1 MASETGPKVPPDGL
15 TDTGRRAGATQGA
28 GHDKSRAALAAL
40 VLAASS
46 AGVVATLDS
55 PRGAVACAL
64 AGLVAAA
71 LGWAAL
77 GRLAHRPVSLP
88 PEPPPAPRPDLDAA
102 LEHAPLALW
111 RLMPG
116 AQPLALNAAAR
127 RLIAPGR
134 AAEAASL
141 LALLDASPGRR
152 VVTLPTEHGQERAV
166 LAVSAL
172 TVRGQAWRLAALAPI
187 ESELETE
194 ALVAWRQ
201 LVQVL
206 THEIMNSLTPI
217 ASLAAS
223 APALLEAGEL
233 EELQAALAAL
243 ARRAAHLQGFVERY
257 RSVSHPPAPTL
268 ADTPLLPLL
277 QAVQRLVAPAWDAA
291 GGRVDIAVEPA
302 SLALRTDA
310 AQLEQVLINLTQNAL
325 QACTGRPAPALRI
338 EARLSRGARLRLE
351 VADNGPGVAPG
362 LEGHIFTPFFTTRE
376 GGSGVGLAVVRQLVH
391 GLGGT
396 VRHARRPGGGACF
409 VLTF

>member
-1 MASETGPKVPPDGL
+1 MGFERVRVAASALVMTASAAA
-15 TDTGRRAGATQGA
+15 AGAA
-28 GHDKSRAALAAL
+28 
-40 VLAASS
+40 
-46 AGVVATLDS
+46 LDS
-55 PRGAVACAL
+55 PRVLVACAL
-64 AGLVAAA
+64 AGLMAAA
-71 LGWAAL
+71 FGWASL
-77 GRLAHRPVSLP
+77 TRLAHRPKPLP
-88 PEPPPAPRPDLDAA
+88 PDPPPAPRPDLDAA

-111 RLMPG
+111 RLVAG
-116 AQPLALNAAAR
+116 APPLALNAAAR

-134 AAEAASL
+134 AVEPAAL
-141 LALLDASPGRR
+141 LALLDADPGRR

-172 TVRGQAWRLAALAPI
+172 TVQGQAWRLAALAPI

-194 ALVAWRQ
+194 ALAAWRQ

-217 ASLAAS
+217 ASLAGS
-223 APALLEAGEL
+223 APALLEAGEH
-233 EELQAALAAL
+233 EELQAALATL
-243 ARRAAHLQGFVERY
+243 ARRAAHLQAFVERY
-257 RSVSHPPAPTL
+257 RSVSQPPAPTL

-277 QAVQRLVAPAWDAA
+277 QAVQRLVAPAWEAA
-291 GGRVDIAVEPA
+291 GGRVGLSVEPE

-325 QACTGRPAPALRI
+325 QACAGRPAPELLI
-338 EARLSRGARLRLE
+338 EARLSRGARLRLT

-362 LEGHIFTPFFTTRE
+362 LESRIFTPFFTTRE

-396 VRHARRPGGGACF
+396 VRHAKRPGGGACF

>member
-1 MASETGPKVPPDGL
+1 M
-15 TDTGRRAGATQGA
+15 
-28 GHDKSRAALAAL
+28 ALAASAAGA
-40 VLAASS
+40 AAS
-46 AGVVATLDS
+46 VES
-55 PRGAVACAL
+55 PRLLVACAL
-64 AGLVAAA
+64 AGVIAAA
-71 LGWAAL
+71 FGWAAL
-77 GRLAHRPVSLP
+77 TRRAQRPRPLPADPP
-88 PEPPPAPRPDLDAA
+88 PERRPDLDAA

-111 RLMPG
+111 RLVAG
-116 AQPLALNAAAR
+116 QEPLALNAAAR

-134 AAEAASL
+134 AVEPAGL
-141 LALLDASPGRR
+141 LALLDAAPGRR

-172 TVRGQAWRLAALAPI
+172 TVQGEAWRLAALAPI

-194 ALVAWRQ
+194 TLAAWRQ

-223 APALLEAGEL
+223 APALLEAGEQQ
-233 EELQAALAAL
+233 ELQAALATL

-257 RSVSHPPAPTL
+257 RSVSQPPAPTL

-277 QAVQRLVAPAWDAA
+277 QAVQRLVEPAWAAA
-291 GGRVDIAVEPA
+291 GGAVALSVEPET
-302 SLALRTDA
+302 LALRTDA
-310 AQLEQVLINLTQNAL
+310 AQLEQVLINLAQNAL
-325 QACTGRPAPALRI
+325 QACAGRAASQPPRLSI
-338 EARLSRGARLRLE
+338 EARLSRGARLRLT

-362 LEGHIFTPFFTTRE
+362 LEQRIFTPFFTTRD

-409 VLTF
+409 VITF

>member
-1 MASETGPKVPPDGL
+1 MVSERLRVT
-15 TDTGRRAGATQGA
+15 
-28 GHDKSRAALAAL
+28 LAAL

-46 AGVVATLDS
+46 AGAVATLKS
-55 PRGAVACAL
+55 PRLAVACAL

-71 LGWAAL
+71 LGWVAL
-77 GRLAHRPVSLP
+77 SRLAHKQPPLP
-88 PEPPPAPRPDLDAA
+88 PDPPPAPRPDLDAA

-111 RLMPG
+111 RLTAGKP
-116 AQPLALNAAAR
+116 PLALNAAAR

-134 AAEAASL
+134 AIEPAAL
-141 LALLDASPGRR
+141 LALLDADPGRQ

-172 TVRGQAWRLAALAPI
+172 TVQGEAWRLAALAPI

-194 ALVAWRQ
+194 ALAAWRQ

-217 ASLAAS
+217 ASLASS
-223 APALLEAGEL
+223 APALLEAGDR
-233 EELQAALAAL
+233 EELQAALAAM
-243 ARRAAHLQGFVERY
+243 ARRAWHLQGFVERY
-257 RSVSHPPAPTL
+257 RSVSQPPAPTL

-277 QAVQRLVAPAWDAA
+277 QAVQRLVTPAWEAA
-291 GGRVDIAVEPA
+291 GGGVTVSVEPA

-310 AQLEQVLINLTQNAL
+310 AQLEQVLINLAQNAL
-325 QACTGRPAPALRI
+325 QACAGRPSPSLGI
-338 EARLSRGARLRLE
+338 EAALSRGARLRLT

-362 LEGHIFTPFFTTRE
+362 LESRIFTPFFTTRE

-396 VRHARRPGGGACF
+396 VRHAKRPGGGACF

>member
-1 MASETGPKVPPDGL
+1 MGFERVPVAASALVMT
-15 TDTGRRAGATQGA
+15 AGAAAAGA
-28 GHDKSRAALAAL
+28 S
-40 VLAASS
+40 
-46 AGVVATLDS
+46 LDS
-55 PRGAVACAL
+55 PRLLVACAL
-64 AGLVAAA
+64 AGLIAAA
-71 LGWAAL
+71 FGWASL
-77 GRLAHRPVSLP
+77 TRLARQPKPLPADPLP
-88 PEPPPAPRPDLDAA
+88 PPRPDLDAA

-111 RLMPG
+111 RLTTG
-116 AQPLALNAAAR
+116 APPLALNAAAR

-134 AAEAASL
+134 AAEPAAL
-141 LALLDASPGRR
+141 LALLEADPGRR

-172 TVRGQAWRLAALAPI
+172 TVQGQPWRLAALAPI

-194 ALVAWRQ
+194 ALAAWRQ

-217 ASLAAS
+217 ASLAGS
-223 APALLEAGEL
+223 APALLEAGEH
-233 EELQAALAAL
+233 EELQAALATL
-243 ARRAAHLQGFVERY
+243 ARRAAHLQAFVERY
-257 RSVSHPPAPTL
+257 RSVSQPPAPTL

-277 QAVQRLVAPAWDAA
+277 KAVQRLVAPAWEAA
-291 GGRVDIAVEPA
+291 GGRVELSVEPE

-310 AQLEQVLINLTQNAL
+310 AQLEQVLINLAQNAL
-325 QACTGRPAPALRI
+325 QACAGRPAPELQI
-338 EARLSRGARLRLE
+338 EARLSRGARLRLT

-362 LEGHIFTPFFTTRE
+362 LESRIFTPFFTTRE

-396 VRHARRPGGGACF
+396 VRHAKRPGGGACF

>member
-1 MASETGPKVPPDGL
+1 MAFE
-15 TDTGRRAGATQGA
+15 RA
-28 GHDKSRAALAAL
+28 RVAAAAA
-40 VLAASS
+40 VLAAC
-46 AGVVATLDS
+46 AAAAATTLES
-55 PRGAVACAL
+55 PRLLVACVL
-64 AGLVAAA
+64 AGLAAA
-71 LGWAAL
+71 AYGWTSL
-77 GRLAHRPVSLP
+77 SRLAHRPSP
-88 PEPPPAPRPDLDAA
+88 PPPDPPPAPRPDLDAA

-111 RLMPG
+111 RLVAGNP
-116 AQPLALNAAAR
+116 PLALNAAAR

-134 AAEAASL
+134 AVEPAAL
-141 LALLDASPGRR
+141 LALLDAEPGRR

-172 TVRGQAWRLAALAPI
+172 TVQGEAWRLAALAPI

-194 ALVAWRQ
+194 TLVAWRQ

-223 APALLEAGEL
+223 APALLEAGEA
-233 EELQAALAAL
+233 EELRAALAAL

-257 RSVSHPPAPTL
+257 RSVSQPPAPTL
-268 ADTPLLPLL
+268 ADVAVQPLLR
-277 QAVQRLVAPAWDAA
+277 AVQRLVTPAWEAA
-291 GGRVDIAVEPA
+291 DGAVEIAVEPD

-310 AQLEQVLINLTQNAL
+310 AQLEQVLINLAQNAL
-325 QACTGRPAPALRI
+325 QACAGRPSPQLLI
-338 EARLSRGARLRLE
+338 EARLSRGARLRLT
-351 VADNGPGVAPG
+351 VSDNGPGVAPG
-362 LEGHIFTPFFTTRE
+362 LESRIFTPFFTTRE

-396 VRHARRPGGGACF
+396 VRHAKRPGGGACF

>member
-1 MASETGPKVPPDGL
+1 MAFD
-15 TDTGRRAGATQGA
+15 RA
-28 GHDKSRAALAAL
+28 RAVGAAL
-40 VLAASS
+40 VLTASS
-46 AGVVATLDS
+46 AGVGASLDS
-55 PRGAVACAL
+55 PRLLVACAL
-64 AGLVAAA
+64 AGLIAAA
-71 LGWAAL
+71 FGWAAL
-77 GRLAHRPVSLP
+77 TRLAHQPKPLP
-88 PEPPPAPRPDLDAA
+88 PDPPPAPRPDLDAA

-111 RLMPG
+111 RLVAGSP
-116 AQPLALNAAAR
+116 ALALNAAAR

-134 AAEAASL
+134 AVEPAAL
-141 LALLDASPGRR
+141 LALLDAEPGRR

-172 TVRGQAWRLAALAPI
+172 TVQGQAWRLAALAPI

-194 ALVAWRQ
+194 TLVAWRQ

-223 APALLEAGEL
+223 APALLEAGEH

-257 RSVSHPPAPTL
+257 RSVSQPPAPTL
-268 ADTPLLPLL
+268 ADVPLSSLL
-277 QAVQRLVAPAWDAA
+277 HAVQRLLAPAWATA
-291 GGRVDIAVEPA
+291 GGGVDVTVEPE

-310 AQLEQVLINLTQNAL
+310 AQLEQVLINLAQNAL
-325 QACTGRPAPALRI
+325 QACAGRPAPRLSI
-338 EARLSRGARLRLE
+338 DARLSRGARLRLT
-351 VADNGPGVAPG
+351 VADNGPGVATG
-362 LEGHIFTPFFTTRE
+362 LEQRIFTPFFTTRE

-396 VRHARRPGGGACF
+396 VRHAKRPGGGACF
-409 VLTF
+409 ILTF

>member
-1 MASETGPKVPPDGL
+1 MAFD
-15 TDTGRRAGATQGA
+15 RA
-28 GHDKSRAALAAL
+28 RVAAAAL

-46 AGVVATLDS
+46 AGAIATLDS
-55 PRGAVACAL
+55 PRLLVGCAL
-64 AGLVAAA
+64 AGLIAAA
-71 LGWAAL
+71 LGWASL
-77 GRLAHRPVSLP
+77 SRLAHQPAPLP
-88 PEPPPAPRPDLDAA
+88 PDPPAAPRPDLDAA

-111 RLMPG
+111 RLVAG
-116 AQPLALNAAAR
+116 HAPLALNAAAR

-134 AAEAASL
+134 AVEPAAL
-141 LALLDASPGRR
+141 LALLDAQPGRR

-172 TVRGQAWRLAALAPI
+172 TVQGQPWRLAALAPI

-194 ALVAWRQ
+194 TLVAWRQ

-223 APALLEAGEL
+223 APALLEAGER
-233 EELQAALAAL
+233 EELDAALAAL

-257 RSVSHPPAPTL
+257 RSVSQPPAPTL
-268 ADTPLLPLL
+268 SDVALLPLL
-277 QAVQRLVAPAWDAA
+277 QAVQRLVTPAWDAA
-291 GGRVDIAVEPA
+291 GGAVEIAVEPA

-310 AQLEQVLINLTQNAL
+310 AQLEQVLINLAQNAL
-325 QACTGRPAPALRI
+325 QACAGRPQSQPPRLRI
-338 EARLSRGARLRLE
+338 DAGLSRGARLRLR
-351 VADNGPGVAPG
+351 VSDNGPGVAPG
-362 LEGHIFTPFFTTRE
+362 LESRIFTPFFTTRD